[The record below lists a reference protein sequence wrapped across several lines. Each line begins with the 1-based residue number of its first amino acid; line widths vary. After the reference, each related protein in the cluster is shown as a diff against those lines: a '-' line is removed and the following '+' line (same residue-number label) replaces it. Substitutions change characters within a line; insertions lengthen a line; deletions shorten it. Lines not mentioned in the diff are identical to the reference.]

1 MRKNKNVKKKMEK
14 VVIATPLNDLIERVK
29 KEPAIPLIWDGIKEN
44 SVGFIVGPA
53 KSCKTIFCENLGLSI
68 ASGATDFLGK
78 PLTVN
83 NRKVLFIS
91 LEEFYSNRTERNSK
105 QVEKLKRESN
115 KGWEANY
122 IVVNENIPRYINTP
136 EDWKTIED
144 LISEVKPGVVIIDS
158 LSRLYEGSIE
168 DSAIAKKLMEK
179 LRELTS
185 KFKIVVIV
193 IHHTHKLN
201 NQQQLTIHNM
211 AGSRII
217 AQEADFMIGMNRTPD
232 GTSYLKPLAYRYAD
246 DTVEKVNV
254 FKLDDDLWMKVIKK
268 EYEIKLLSVSDG
280 RRDETNSG
288 RIYEYFQQKAPG
300 GEIVTYSQ
308 LEVEF
313 VESKTMSKQTLFN
326 QLEKLVNDGMI
337 KKTKKGEY
345 KIVKKE

>member
-1 MRKNKNVKKKMEK
+1 
-14 VVIATPLNDLIERVK
+14 
-29 KEPAIPLIWDGIKEN
+29 
-44 SVGFIVGPA
+44 
-53 KSCKTIFCENLGLSI
+53 
-68 ASGATDFLGK
+68 
-78 PLTVN
+78 
-83 NRKVLFIS
+83 
-91 LEEFYSNRTERNSK
+91 
-105 QVEKLKRESN
+105 
-115 KGWEANY
+115 
-122 IVVNENIPRYINTP
+122 
-136 EDWKTIED
+136 
-144 LISEVKPGVVIIDS
+144 
-158 LSRLYEGSIE
+158 
-168 DSAIAKKLMEK
+168 
-179 LRELTS
+179 
-185 KFKIVVIV
+185 
-193 IHHTHKLN
+193 
-201 NQQQLTIHNM
+201 
-211 AGSRII
+211 
-217 AQEADFMIGMNRTPD
+217 MIGMNRTPD